1 MYNII
6 SVVFT
11 TKKLN
16 AYEISQKRHYGYVC
30 DADVKV
36 GDLITGHCGDKTYD
50 TPMQVI
56 DIRQSNTRSV
66 YNVEGEQVAL
76 KNLKV
81 DSING
86 ESSKTKS
93 NEILNKVIKTNKEM
107 KKGNNMFAG
116 IADKYKSQWIP
127 EREDGVKMSMDGT
140 MCVAIGD
147 EYIGMKSDGTL
158 TSYPREVL
166 IDVPVYSINKPST
179 QVQIGDVI
187 KNGPKS
193 YGKVMMKNADG
204 SLKILSY
211 TGYTHNKQEV
221 QDFLLGQAM
230 TRVLV
235 NVFNFDAGGFNPL
248 IFALSDESS
257 EFDVKDL
264 LMLQMMTGNNVLG
277 GNTGGINPLM
287 LMALTGKGETEG
299 NDMFNLLVMSQM
311 MGGQNPLQNIV
322 PQNITPQTVTP
333 QPVNASVVNEAPT
346 FDVNSFV
353 ENLKKNPDL
362 ANKIKDALNAE

>member
-1 MYNII
+1 MYNVIT
-6 SVVFT
+6 VVFT

-16 AYEISQKRHYGYVC
+16 AYEIGQKRHYAYVC
-30 DADVKV
+30 NDDVKV
-36 GDLITGHCGDKTYD
+36 GDFITGHCSDKVYD
-50 TPMQVI
+50 TPMQI
-56 DIRQSNTRSV
+56 INIKQSNSRMV
-66 YNVEGEQVAL
+66 YNVDGERVAL
-76 KNLKV
+76 KNLNV

-86 ESSKTKS
+86 VSTTKKEELTF
-93 NEILNKVIKTNKEM
+93 NNPLNNKEM
-107 KKGNNMFAG
+107 KKANNMFAG

-127 EREDGVKMSMDGT
+127 EREEGVKMSMDGT
-140 MCVAIGD
+140 MCIAIGD

-193 YGKVMMKNADG
+193 YGKVMMKNPDG

-248 IFALSDESS
+248 IFALSDENSD
-257 EFDVKDL
+257 FDIKDMV
-264 LMLQMMTGNNVLG
+264 MLQMMTGNNNIFG
-277 GNTGGINPLM
+277 GNTGGMNPLM
-287 LMALTGKGETEG
+287 LMALTGKGEGEG
-299 NDMFNLLVMSQM
+299 NDMLNLMIMSQM

-322 PQNITPQTVTP
+322 P
-333 QPVNASVVNEAPT
+333 PVKQEAAPAAT
-346 FDVNSFV
+346 TGFDVNAFV
-353 ENLKKNPDL
+353 ENIKKNPEL
-362 ANKIKDALNAE
+362 AKQIKDALNAE

>member
-1 MYNII
+1 MYQVIT
-6 SVVFT
+6 VVYT
-11 TKKLN
+11 NRKLN
-16 AYEISQKRHYGYVC
+16 AYEVNQQKRYAFVYEGS
-30 DADVKV
+30 VKK
-36 GDLITGHCGDKTYD
+36 GDLLQSPNYSTA
-50 TPMQVI
+50 MQVV
-56 DIRQSNTRSV
+56 SV
-66 YNVEGEQVAL
+66 ENRTSRLFKNRKGEEVIL
-76 KNLKV
+76 KDLVV
-81 DSING
+81 DTING
-86 ESSKTKS
+86 VSVSHKSFNLNQEMSKKNS
-93 NEILNKVIKTNKEM
+93 
-107 KKGNNMFAG
+107 MFAG

-127 EREDGVKMSMDGT
+127 EKEEGVKISMDGT

-147 EYIGMKSDGTL
+147 EYVGMKSDGTL

-166 IDVPVYSINKPST
+166 IDVPVYSINKPSA

-235 NVFNFDAGGFNPL
+235 NMFNFDAAGFNPFFFML
-248 IFALSDESS
+248 GSEES
-257 EFDVKDL
+257 EFDIKDL
-264 LMLQMMTGNNVLG
+264 LMLQMMSGNNNVLG
-277 GNTGGINPLM
+277 GSANGMNPLM
-287 LMALTGKGETEG
+287 LMMLAGKEGGEG
-299 NDMFNLLVMSQM
+299 NDMFSLMAMSQM

-322 PQNITPQTVTP
+322 NPASTPAAPVTP
-333 QPVNASVVNEAPT
+333 ATPA
-346 FDVNSFV
+346 FDAAAFV

-362 ANKIKDALNAE
+362 ANQIKAALNAE

>member
-6 SVVFT
+6 TVVFT

-16 AYEISQKRHYGYVC
+16 AYEFSQKKHYAYVC
-30 DADVKV
+30 DDTSVKV
-36 GDLITGHCGDKTYD
+36 GDLITGHCGSKTYD
-50 TPMQVI
+50 TPMQII
-56 DIRQSNTRSV
+56 DIHTSSSRSV
-66 YNVEGEQVAL
+66 YDVDGHQVAL
-76 KNLKV
+76 KNLTI

-86 ESSKTKS
+86 NGNEETKTT
-93 NEILNKVIKTNKEM
+93 IKTNKEM
-107 KKGNNMFAG
+107 KKANNMFAG

-127 EREDGVKMSMDGT
+127 EREEGVKMSMDGT

-248 IFALSDESS
+248 IFALSDENS

-277 GNTGGINPLM
+277 GNVGGINPLM
-287 LMALTGKGETEG
+287 LMALTGKGEGEN
-299 NDMFNLLVMSQM
+299 NDFMNMIIMSQM
-311 MGGQNPLQNIV
+311 MNGQNPLQNIV
-322 PQNITPQTVTP
+322 PQTS
-333 QPVNASVVNEAPT
+333 QPVPT
-346 FDVNSFV
+346 LDVDALV

-362 ANKIKDALNAE
+362 ANKLKDALNKE

>member
-1 MYNII
+1 MYNVIT
-6 SVVFT
+6 VVFT

-16 AYEISQKRHYGYVC
+16 AYEISKKKHYAYVC
-30 DADVKV
+30 NDSVSI
-36 GDLITGHCGDKTYD
+36 GDIITGHCGSTTYD

-56 DIRQSNTRSV
+56 DIHKEKSRSIH
-66 YNVEGEQVAL
+66 NIKGELVAL
-76 KNLKV
+76 KNLIV

-86 ESSKTKS
+86 NSITEQIITTTE
-93 NEILNKVIKTNKEM
+93 NNKEM
-107 KKGNNMFAG
+107 KKTNSMFAG

-140 MCVAIGD
+140 MCIAIGD

-187 KNGPKS
+187 KNGNS
-193 YGKVMMKNADG
+193 YGRVMMKNNDG

-248 IFALSDESS
+248 IFALSDENSD
-257 EFDVKDL
+257 FDVKDL
-264 LMLQMMTGNNVLG
+264 LMVQMMTGKNNLFG
-277 GNTGGINPLM
+277 GSNMNPLM
-287 LMALTGKGETEG
+287 LMALTGKGEGES
-299 NDMFNLLVMSQM
+299 NDMLNLMLMSQM

-322 PQNITPQTVTP
+322 PQTPQTVTSEP
-333 QPVNASVVNEAPT
+333 TVKPSVDTV
-346 FDVNSFV
+346 FDVNAFV

>member
-1 MYNII
+1 MYNVIT
-6 SVVFT
+6 VVFT

-16 AYEISQKRHYGYVC
+16 AYEISQKKHYGYIC
-30 DADVKV
+30 DDSSVKV
-36 GDLITGHCGDKTYD
+36 GDLITGHCGSKSYD
-50 TPMQVI
+50 TPMQII
-56 DIRQSNTRSV
+56 DIHTSSSRSV
-66 YNVEGEQVAL
+66 YDVDGHQVAL
-76 KNLKV
+76 KNLTV

-86 ESSKTKS
+86 SNSKNETKTVINNS
-93 NEILNKVIKTNKEM
+93 NNLEM
-107 KKGNNMFAG
+107 KKANNMFAG

-127 EREDGVKMSMDGT
+127 EREEGVKMSMDGT

-187 KNGPKS
+187 KNGPNS
-193 YGKVMMKNADG
+193 YGKVMFKNDDG

-235 NVFNFDAGGFNPL
+235 NAFAFNTTGFNPL
-248 IFALSDESS
+248 IFAMCDEDN
-257 EFDVKDL
+257 EFDMKDL
-264 LMLQMMTGNNVLG
+264 FMLQAITGNNMFG
-277 GNTGGINPLM
+277 GNSINPLM
-287 LMALTGKGETEG
+287 MMAFANKDGEGFG
-299 NDMFNLLVMSQM
+299 NDMFSLMAMSQM
-311 MGGQNPLQNIV
+311 MGGQNPF
-322 PQNITPQTVTP
+322 QNITVPKFENDKPT
-333 QPVNASVVNEAPT
+333 AP
-346 FDVNSFV
+346 FDVNAFV
-353 ENLKKNPDL
+353 ENIKKNPYL
-362 ANKIKDALNAE
+362 ANQIKTALNAE

>member
-6 SVVFT
+6 TVVFT

-30 DADVKV
+30 DFDLQV

-56 DIRQSNTRSV
+56 DVRKSNSRSV
-66 YNVEGEQVAL
+66 YNVDGEQIAL

-81 DSING
+81 DSVNG
-86 ESSKTKS
+86 NSLTTKM
-93 NEILNKVIKTNKEM
+93 NQTIKTNKEM
-107 KKGNNMFAG
+107 KKANNMFAG

-127 EREDGVKMSMDGT
+127 EREEGVKMSMDGT

-248 IFALSDESS
+248 IFALSDENS
-257 EFDVKDL
+257 EFDLKDL
-264 LMLQMMTGNNVLG
+264 VMLQMMTGNNLLG
-277 GNTGGINPLM
+277 GNTGGMNPLM
-287 LMALTGKGETEG
+287 LMALTGKGEGEG
-299 NDMFNLLVMSQM
+299 NDMLNLMIMSQM

-322 PQNITPQTVTP
+322 AP
-333 QPVNASVVNEAPT
+333 QPATTPVVNEQSA
-346 FDVNSFV
+346 FDINSFV

-362 ANKIKDALNAE
+362 ANKIKEALNAE

>member
-1 MYNII
+1 MYNVIN
-6 SVVFT
+6 VVFT

-16 AYEISQKRHYGYVC
+16 AYEISKKRHYGYVC
-30 DADVKV
+30 DDDVKI
-36 GDLITGHCGDKTYD
+36 GDIITGHCGDHVYD

-56 DIRQSNTRSV
+56 DIKQVNSRTV
-66 YNVEGEQVAL
+66 YNVNGERVSL
-76 KNLKV
+76 KNLNV

-86 ESSKTKS
+86 KSITKEE
-93 NEILNKVIKTNKEM
+93 NQINNNFLNNKEM
-107 KKGNNMFAG
+107 KKANNMFAG

-140 MCVAIGD
+140 MCIAVGD

-166 IDVPVYSINKPST
+166 IDIPVYSINKPSN

-187 KNGPKS
+187 KNGNS
-193 YGKVMMKNADG
+193 YGRVMMKNPDG

-230 TRVLV
+230 IRVLV

-257 EFDVKDL
+257 DFDIKDM
-264 LMLQMMTGNNVLG
+264 LMLQMMTGNNNMFG
-277 GNTGGINPLM
+277 GSSNGMNPLM
-287 LMALTGKGETEG
+287 LMALTGKGDGE
-299 NDMFNLLVMSQM
+299 NSDMLNLMIMSQM
-311 MGGQNPLQNIV
+311 MGGNNPLQNIV
-322 PQNITPQTVTP
+322 PQ
-333 QPVNASVVNEAPT
+333 AKSEAPAEQAPG
-346 FDVNSFV
+346 FDVTSFV
-353 ENLKKNPDL
+353 DNLKKNPEL
-362 ANKIKDALNAE
+362 AKQIKDALNAE

>member
-1 MYNII
+1 MYNVI

-11 TKKLN
+11 TNKLN
-16 AYEISQKRHYGYVC
+16 AYEISKKRHYAYVC
-30 DADVKV
+30 DEKVSV
-36 GDLITGHCGDKTYD
+36 GDLITGHCGDHIYD

-56 DIRQSNTRSV
+56 EVKQASSRSV
-66 YNVEGEQVAL
+66 YNINGEKVAL
-76 KNLKV
+76 KNLNV

-86 ESSKTKS
+86 KPIVEEDEEKNTF
-93 NEILNKVIKTNKEM
+93 NNNFLNNKEM
-107 KKGNNMFAG
+107 KKANNMFAG

-140 MCVAIGD
+140 MCIAIGD

-166 IDVPVYSINKPST
+166 IDIPVYSINKPST

-193 YGKVMMKNADG
+193 YGKVMMKNPDG

-248 IFALSDESS
+248 IFALSDETSD
-257 EFDVKDL
+257 FDIKDM
-264 LMLQMMTGNNVLG
+264 LMLQMMTGNNNVFG
-277 GNTGGINPLM
+277 GNAGGMNPLM
-287 LMALTGKGETEG
+287 LMALTGKGEGEG
-299 NDMFNLLVMSQM
+299 NDMLNLMVMSQM
-311 MGGQNPLQNIV
+311 MGGQNPLNNIV
-322 PQNITPQTVTP
+322 PQPVAPAQAAPQG
-333 QPVNASVVNEAPT
+333 

-353 ENLKKNPDL
+353 DNLKKNPDL
-362 ANKIKDALNAE
+362 AKQIKDALNNE

>member
-1 MYNII
+1 MYQII
-6 SVVFT
+6 TVVYT
-11 TKKLN
+11 TRKLN
-16 AYEISQKRHYGYVC
+16 AYEISQQKRYAFIYNGQI
-30 DADVKV
+30 KV
-36 GDLITGHCGDKTYD
+36 GDMLRSPNYS
-50 TPMQVI
+50 TPMQVVAVQNRNSKKI
-56 DIRQSNTRSV
+56 KDRKG
-66 YNVEGEQVAL
+66 VEVTL
-76 KNLKV
+76 KDLIV
-81 DSING
+81 DSINDVPIG
-86 ESSKTKS
+86 IQNKVVS
-93 NEILNKVIKTNKEM
+93 NENPYYINKDMKKTNS
-107 KKGNNMFAG
+107 MFAG

-140 MCVAIGD
+140 MCIAIGD

-187 KNGPKS
+187 KNGSS
-193 YGKVMMKNADG
+193 YGRVMMKNADG

-248 IFALSDESS
+248 IFALSDENSD
-257 EFDVKDL
+257 FDVKDL
-264 LMLQMMTGNNVLG
+264 LMVQMMTGKNNLFG
-277 GNTGGINPLM
+277 GSNMNPLM
-287 LMALTGKGETEG
+287 LMALTGKGEGEN
-299 NDMFNLLVMSQM
+299 NDMLNLMLMSQM

-322 PQNITPQTVTP
+322 PQQVAPQTVTSE
-333 QPVNASVVNEAPT
+333 PVATPDTSAA
-346 FDVNSFV
+346 FDVTAFV

>member
-1 MYNII
+1 MYNVIN
-6 SVVFT
+6 VVFT

-16 AYEISQKRHYGYVC
+16 AYEISKKRHYGYVC
-30 DADVKV
+30 DDDVKI
-36 GDLITGHCGDKTYD
+36 GDIITGHCGDHVYD

-56 DIRQSNTRSV
+56 DIKQANSRTV
-66 YNVEGEQVAL
+66 YNVNGERVSL
-76 KNLKV
+76 KNLNV

-86 ESSKTKS
+86 KSITKEE
-93 NEILNKVIKTNKEM
+93 NQINNNFLNNKEM
-107 KKGNNMFAG
+107 KKANNMFAG

-140 MCVAIGD
+140 MCIAVGD

-158 TSYPREVL
+158 TSYPHEVL
-166 IDVPVYSINKPST
+166 IDIPVYSINKPSN

-187 KNGPKS
+187 KNGNS
-193 YGKVMMKNADG
+193 YGRVMMKNPDG

-230 TRVLV
+230 IRVLV

-257 EFDVKDL
+257 DFDIKDM
-264 LMLQMMTGNNVLG
+264 LMLQMMTGNNNMFG
-277 GNTGGINPLM
+277 GSSNGMNPLM
-287 LMALTGKGETEG
+287 LMALTGKGDGE
-299 NDMFNLLVMSQM
+299 NSDMLNLMIMSQM
-311 MGGQNPLQNIV
+311 MGGNNPLQNIV
-322 PQNITPQTVTP
+322 PQAKSETPAEQ
-333 QPVNASVVNEAPT
+333 APG
-346 FDVNSFV
+346 FDVTSFV
-353 ENLKKNPDL
+353 DNLKKNPEL
-362 ANKIKDALNAE
+362 AKQIKDALNAE

>member
-1 MYNII
+1 MYTVIT
-6 SVVFT
+6 VVFT

-16 AYEISQKRHYGYVC
+16 AYEISQKKHYAYVC
-30 DADVKV
+30 NDSVKV
-36 GDLITGHCGDKTYD
+36 GDIITGHCGDKTYD

-56 DIRQSNTRSV
+56 DIHQTSSRNV
-66 YNVEGEQVAL
+66 YNVDGDQIAL
-76 KNLKV
+76 KNLNV

-86 ESSKTKS
+86 DLPFNQTKTTT
-93 NEILNKVIKTNKEM
+93 IKNNQEM
-107 KKGNNMFAG
+107 KKASSMFAG

-140 MCVAIGD
+140 MCIAIGD

-166 IDVPVYSINKPST
+166 IDVPVYSINKPSA

-187 KNGPKS
+187 KNGNG

-235 NVFNFDAGGFNPL
+235 NMFNFDANGFNPL
-248 IFALSDESS
+248 FFALGDENSD
-257 EFDVKDL
+257 FDIKDL
-264 LMLQMMTGNNVLG
+264 IMLQMMTGNK
-277 GNTGGINPLM
+277 NPLGNMNGMNPFM
-287 LMALTGKGETEG
+287 LMALTDKGEG
-299 NDMFNLLVMSQM
+299 QNNDMMNLMLMSSM
-311 MGGQNPLQNIV
+311 MGGQNPFGNVV
-322 PQNITPQTVTP
+322 PPATTPATPEQTLTP
-333 QPVNASVVNEAPT
+333 G
-346 FDVNSFV
+346 FDVSAFV
-353 ENLKKNPDL
+353 DNIKKNPEL
-362 ANKIKDALNAE
+362 AKALKDALNAE

>member
-6 SVVFT
+6 TVVFT

-16 AYEISQKRHYGYVC
+16 AYEFSQKKHYGYVC
-30 DADVKV
+30 DDDSVKV
-36 GDLITGHCGDKTYD
+36 GDLITGHCGSKTYD

-56 DIRQSNTRSV
+56 DVHKSSSRSV
-66 YNVEGEQVAL
+66 YDVDGNQVAL
-76 KNLKV
+76 KTLIV

-86 ESSKTKS
+86 GNKDTKTT
-93 NEILNKVIKTNKEM
+93 IIKTTKEM
-107 KKGNNMFAG
+107 KKTNNMFAG

-179 QVQIGDVI
+179 QVQIGDII

-193 YGKVMMKNADG
+193 YGKVMFKNEDG

-248 IFALSDESS
+248 IFALSDENS

-264 LMLQMMTGNNVLG
+264 LMLQLMTGNNVLG
-277 GNTGGINPLM
+277 GNVGGINPLM
-287 LMALTGKGETEG
+287 LMALTGKGDGEG
-299 NDMFNLLVMSQM
+299 NDFMNMMIMSQM

-322 PQNITPQTVTP
+322 PQQSTP
-333 QPVNASVVNEAPT
+333 AL
-346 FDVNSFV
+346 DVDALV

-362 ANKIKDALNAE
+362 ANKLKDALNKE

>member
-1 MYNII
+1 MYNVIN
-6 SVVFT
+6 VVFT

-16 AYEISQKRHYGYVC
+16 AYEISKKRHYGYVC
-30 DADVKV
+30 DDDVKI
-36 GDLITGHCGDKTYD
+36 GDIITGHCGDHVYD

-56 DIRQSNTRSV
+56 DIKQVNSRTV
-66 YNVEGEQVAL
+66 YNVNGERVSL
-76 KNLKV
+76 KNLNV

-86 ESSKTKS
+86 KSITKEE
-93 NEILNKVIKTNKEM
+93 NQINNNFLNNKEM
-107 KKGNNMFAG
+107 KKANNMFAG

-140 MCVAIGD
+140 MCIAVGD

-166 IDVPVYSINKPST
+166 IDIPVYSINKPSN

-187 KNGPKS
+187 KNGNS
-193 YGKVMMKNADG
+193 YGRVMMKNPDG

-230 TRVLV
+230 IRVLV

-257 EFDVKDL
+257 DFDIKDM
-264 LMLQMMTGNNVLG
+264 LMLQMMTGNNNMFG
-277 GNTGGINPLM
+277 GSSNGMNPLM
-287 LMALTGKGETEG
+287 LMALTGKGDGE
-299 NDMFNLLVMSQM
+299 NSDMLNLMIMSQM
-311 MGGQNPLQNIV
+311 MGGNNPLQNIV
-322 PQNITPQTVTP
+322 PQAKSETPAEQ
-333 QPVNASVVNEAPT
+333 APG
-346 FDVNSFV
+346 FDVTSFV
-353 ENLKKNPDL
+353 DNLKKNPEL
-362 ANKIKDALNAE
+362 AKQIKDALNAE

>member
-1 MYNII
+1 MYNVIN
-6 SVVFT
+6 VVFT
-11 TKKLN
+11 TRKLN
-16 AYEISQKRHYGYVC
+16 AYEIGQKRHYAYVC
-30 DADVKV
+30 NDNVKV

-56 DIRQSNTRSV
+56 SIKQTNSRTV
-66 YNVEGEQVAL
+66 YNVDGERVAL
-76 KNLKV
+76 KNLNI

-86 ESSKTKS
+86 VSTEENTVNKDLPFF
-93 NEILNKVIKTNKEM
+93 NEQTNNNNLNNKEM
-107 KKGNNMFAG
+107 KKANNMFAG

-127 EREDGVKMSMDGT
+127 EREEGVKMSMDGT
-140 MCVAIGD
+140 MCIAIGD

-158 TSYPREVL
+158 TSYPHEVL
-166 IDVPVYSINKPST
+166 IDIPVYSINKPST

-193 YGKVMMKNADG
+193 YGKVMMKNPDG

-248 IFALSDESS
+248 IFALSDENSD
-257 EFDVKDL
+257 FDIKDMV
-264 LMLQMMTGNNVLG
+264 MLQMMTGNNNIFG
-277 GNTGGINPLM
+277 GNAGGMNPLM
-287 LMALTGKGETEG
+287 LMALTGKGEGEN
-299 NDMFNLLVMSQM
+299 NDLMNLMIMSQM
-311 MGGQNPLQNIV
+311 MGGQSPLQNIV
-322 PQNITPQTVTP
+322 PQTKPEAVP
-333 QPVNASVVNEAPT
+333 AENAG

-353 ENLKKNPDL
+353 ENLKKNPEL
-362 ANKIKDALNAE
+362 AKQIKDALNAE

>member
-1 MYNII
+1 MYNVIT
-6 SVVFT
+6 VVFT

-16 AYEISQKRHYGYVC
+16 AYEISQKKHYGYIC
-30 DADVKV
+30 DDSSVKV
-36 GDLITGHCGDKTYD
+36 GDLITGHCGSKNYD
-50 TPMQVI
+50 TPMQII
-56 DIRQSNTRSV
+56 DIHTSSSRSV
-66 YNVEGEQVAL
+66 YDVDGHQVAL
-76 KNLKV
+76 KNLTV

-86 ESSKTKS
+86 SNSKNETKTVINNS
-93 NEILNKVIKTNKEM
+93 NNLEM
-107 KKGNNMFAG
+107 KKANNMFAG

-127 EREDGVKMSMDGT
+127 EREEGVKMSMDGT

-193 YGKVMMKNADG
+193 YGKVMFKNEDG

-248 IFALSDESS
+248 IFALSDENS

-264 LMLQMMTGNNVLG
+264 LMLQMMTGNNNILG
-277 GNTGGINPLM
+277 GNSGMNPLM
-287 LMALTGKGETEG
+287 LMALTGKGEGEG
-299 NDMFNLLVMSQM
+299 NDLMSLMLMSQM

-322 PQNITPQTVTP
+322 PQNVAPKNVAPQTV
-333 QPVNASVVNEAPT
+333 NPT
-346 FDVNSFV
+346 TLDVDALV

-362 ANKIKDALNAE
+362 ANKLKDALNKE

>member
-1 MYNII
+1 MYNVIN
-6 SVVFT
+6 VVFT

-16 AYEISQKRHYGYVC
+16 AYEISKKRHYGYVC
-30 DADVKV
+30 DDDVKI
-36 GDLITGHCGDKTYD
+36 GDIITGHCGDHVYD

-56 DIRQSNTRSV
+56 DIKQVNSRTV
-66 YNVEGEQVAL
+66 YNVNGERVSL
-76 KNLKV
+76 KNLNV

-86 ESSKTKS
+86 KS
-93 NEILNKVIKTNKEM
+93 IAKEENQINNNFLNNKEM
-107 KKGNNMFAG
+107 KKANNMFAG

-140 MCVAIGD
+140 MCIAVGD

-166 IDVPVYSINKPST
+166 IDIPVYSINKPSN

-187 KNGPKS
+187 KNGNS
-193 YGKVMMKNADG
+193 YGRVMMKNPDG

-230 TRVLV
+230 IRVLV

-257 EFDVKDL
+257 DFDIKDM
-264 LMLQMMTGNNVLG
+264 LMLQMMTGNNNMFG
-277 GNTGGINPLM
+277 GSSNGMNPLM
-287 LMALTGKGETEG
+287 LMALTGKGDGEN
-299 NDMFNLLVMSQM
+299 NDMLNLMIMSQM
-311 MGGQNPLQNIV
+311 MGGNNPLQNIV
-322 PQNITPQTVTP
+322 PQ
-333 QPVNASVVNEAPT
+333 AKSEAPAEQT
-346 FDVNSFV
+346 PGFDVTSFV
-353 ENLKKNPDL
+353 DNLKKNPEL
-362 ANKIKDALNAE
+362 AKQIKDALNAE